1 MIRKTDANLNEY
13 LLNVCGVPVAVHQNM
28 DEAVSSIFSQ
38 SDGKVMPGFGI
49 AINPE
54 KVIKALADKKM
65 MEILLSATFRFA
77 DGIGVV
83 LALRRKGAKL
93 ATRIPG
99 CEFWMALMQKAG
111 ESQQT
116 VFLVGSKPLVLH
128 QTEAKLLSDWGVSV
142 VGAQDGYFTEGQQMA
157 LIERIKASKAK
168 IVTVAMGSPAQELF
182 INQCRKFYPDAFYIG
197 VGGTYDVF
205 TGNVKRAPKW
215 ASKLNMEWLYR
226 LISNPTRLARQVSLL
241 KYILLFVNKKI

>member
-1 MIRKTDANLNEY
+1 MN
-13 LLNVCGVPVAVHQNM
+13 
-28 DEAVSSIFSQ
+28 EAVSSVFSPLN
-38 SDGKVMPGFGI
+38 GRVIPGFGV

-54 KVIKALADKKM
+54 KVMKARIDDKLMKA
-65 MEILLSATFRFA
+65 LLSATLPFA

-83 LALRRKGAKL
+83 LALRSKSARQVA
-93 ATRIPG
+93 RIPG

-111 ESQQT
+111 QNQQP
-116 VFLVGSKPLVLH
+116 VFLVGAKPEVLV
-128 QTEAKLLSDWGVSV
+128 QVKAKLKHDWSVHV
-142 VGAQDGYFTEGQQMA
+142 VGLQDGYFTDSQQDE
-157 LIERIKASKAK
+157 LINRIKVSGAK

-182 INQCRKFYPDAFYIG
+182 IHQCRKFYPDAFYMG

-205 TGNVKRAPKW
+205 TGNVKRAPRW
-215 ASKLNMEWLYR
+215 ASKLNVEWLYR